1 MGNIHLLTAA
11 KNKATMAQIARI
23 IIILI
28 LLASAFGLSG
38 CATGSP
44 LPPLSVELSF
54 PHGAPYLNQIA
65 ELRCLMEAHDITDN
79 LTLKINLSNGFELVS
94 GDLAWSGNL
103 SRQSIRELKANIRA
117 IKVGNWTIQAVINVG
132 PQNTWFIAEG
142 GGIFNIYVSVAENSA
157 QWGEYPPW
165 TPPPPPNPPG
175 YRPSP
180 PSISP
185 YSVPTLLSPANGAT
199 GWSANETTF
208 LWTPFK
214 ETTKYKFIMA
224 TDAAMIHLVKDAEVT
239 TTSYEYNGK
248 LDYNTIYFWRVMA
261 LEPAPSDWSA
271 TFIFKTET
279 APLPSGDPPP

>member
-1 MGNIHLLTAA
+1 
-11 KNKATMAQIARI
+11 
-23 IIILI
+23 
-28 LLASAFGLSG
+28 
-38 CATGSP
+38 
-44 LPPLSVELSF
+44 
-54 PHGAPYLNQIA
+54 
-65 ELRCLMEAHDITDN
+65 MEAHDITDN

-185 YSVPTLLSPANGAT
+185 F
-199 GWSANETTF
+199 E
-208 LWTPFK
+208 K
-214 ETTKYKFIMA
+214 
-224 TDAAMIHLVKDAEVT
+224 
-239 TTSYEYNGK
+239 
-248 LDYNTIYFWRVMA
+248 
-261 LEPAPSDWSA
+261 
-271 TFIFKTET
+271 
-279 APLPSGDPPP
+279 